1 MNPQLA
7 VVSGAS
13 SGIGAATARALAATG
28 WQVVL
33 VARGRDGL
41 ETVQQAI
48 AAAGGSAAVAA
59 LDAGDAGQV
68 AAMAERVR
76 RELGSPSLVVNSAGV
91 GAWAFLEDTPAA
103 ELAAMVAAPYLAA
116 ANLSQAFLPAML
128 ERRAGLLVHVGS
140 PASRIPWPGAT
151 SYTAMRW
158 ALRGLH
164 EALCQD
170 LIGTGVRSC
179 HVVFGE
185 VRSPYFEHNRINRD
199 QLPRLGRLI
208 PAVTP
213 ESCAAVILRTVR
225 RPRREVVHPP
235 MLRLFYALAALAPA
249 PTRWLI
255 ARTGRTH
262 GVRGEGRGVRG

>member
-1 MNPQLA
+1 MNPHLA

-13 SGIGAATARALAATG
+13 SGIGAATAKALAAVG

-33 VARGRDGL
+33 VARGRAEL
-41 ETVQQAI
+41 EDVHSSI
-48 AAAGGSAAVAA
+48 GAAGGRAALAA
-59 LDAGDAGQV
+59 LDAGDGDQV

-76 RELGSPSLVVNSAGV
+76 RELGSPSLVVNSAGF
-91 GAWAFLEDTPAA
+91 GAWKFLEDTPTA
-103 ELAAMVAAPYLAA
+103 ETAAMVAAPYLAA
-116 ANLSQAFLPAML
+116 ANLSRAFLPAML

-170 LIGTGVRSC
+170 LTGTGVRSC

-185 VRSPYFEHNRINRD
+185 VRSPYFEHNHITRD
-199 QLPRLGRLI
+199 QLPGVGRLV

-213 ESCAAVILRTVR
+213 ERCAEVILRTVR
-225 RPRREVVHPP
+225 RPRREVVHPF
-235 MLRLFYALAALAPA
+235 MLRLFYMMAAVAPG
-249 PTRWLI
+249 PTRRLV
-255 ARTGRTH
+255 AATGRRH
-262 GVRGEGRGVRG
+262 QGRDQERAIGG

>member
-13 SGIGAATARALAATG
+13 SGIGAATARALAASG

-33 VARGRDGL
+33 VARGRAGL

-48 AAAGGSAAVAA
+48 AAAGGSATVAA

-76 RELGSPSLVVNSAGV
+76 RELGSPSLVVNSAGF

-103 ELAAMVAAPYLAA
+103 EVAAMVAAPYLAA

-255 ARTGRTH
+255 AATGRRH
-262 GVRGEGRGVRG
+262 GGGSRG

>member
-1 MNPQLA
+1 MNPEIA

-13 SGIGAATARALAATG
+13 SGIGAATAKALAAAG

-33 VARGRDGL
+33 VARGRSAIED
-41 ETVQQAI
+41 VQQSI
-48 AAAGGSAAVAA
+48 AAAGGAAVVAA
-59 LDAGDAGQV
+59 LDAADGRQV
-68 AAMAERVR
+68 AAMAEAVR
-76 RELGSPSLVVNSAGV
+76 REHGSPSLVVNSAGV
-91 GAWAFLEDTPAA
+91 GAWKFLEDTPP
-103 ELAAMVAAPYLAA
+103 EESAAMVAAPYLAA
-116 ANLSQAFLPAML
+116 SNLSQAFLPAML

-185 VRSPYFEHNRINRD
+185 VSSPYFEHNRITRD
-199 QLPRLGRLI
+199 QLPGAGKLI

-213 ESCAAVILRTVR
+213 ERCAEVILRTVR
-225 RPRREVVHPP
+225 HPRREVVYPF
-235 MLRLFYALAALAPA
+235 MLRLFYVMAAITPG
-249 PTRWLI
+249 PTRRLV
-255 ARTGRTH
+255 AVTGRRH
-262 GVRGEGRGVRG
+262 GGTG